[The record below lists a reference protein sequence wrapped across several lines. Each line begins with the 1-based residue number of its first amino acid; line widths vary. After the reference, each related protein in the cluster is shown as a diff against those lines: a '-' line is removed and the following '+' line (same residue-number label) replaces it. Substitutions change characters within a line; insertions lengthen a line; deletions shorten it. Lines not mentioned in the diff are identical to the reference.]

1 MKNNLVSFVI
11 PTSNGQ
17 KLLAE
22 CLPSVYQQNYN
33 QTEEN
38 LEVIVVDNG
47 SQDNTKTFVKKNFP
61 KTTLV
66 EMKELAGFSVP
77 VNTGIRLAKGEYIV
91 LLNNDVVLE
100 KTWLSEMLLA
110 LKEVKADFAACK
122 MLTGNGEKIDSAGD
136 GFSWWGRAF
145 PIGKGKS
152 PNKYQKREFVFG
164 ASGGA
169 SIFKSEVFGKIGLLD
184 EDFYAYFEDIDLS
197 FRAQLAGFKCVYEP
211 KAIAYHK
218 GSASFGA
225 DSFKKRFM
233 GNRNKDLLILKN
245 YPLKYLIK
253 NLPKLV
259 LVKLKSL
266 YTDFEDGFFFAG
278 LLTLLADIYLFP
290 RYMVKR
296 KQVQG
301 LRSVD
306 DRYLEKIISSGH
318 PKLNKK

>member
-22 CLPSVYQQNYN
+22 CLPSIYN
-33 QTEEN
+33 QTEKN

-47 SQDNTKTFVKKNFP
+47 SQDKTKSFIKKNFP
-61 KTTLV
+61 KATLV
-66 EMKELAGFSVP
+66 EIKEQAGFSVP
-77 VNTGIRLAKGEYIV
+77 VNTGIRLAKGEYVV

-100 KTWLSEMLLA
+100 KTWLHELLLA
-110 LKEVKADFAACK
+110 LRETRADFAACK
-122 MLTGNGEKIDSAGD
+122 MLTGGGGEIDSAGD

-145 PIGKGKS
+145 PIGKGEKPS
-152 PNKYQKREFVFG
+152 KYQKREFVFG

-169 SIFKSEVFGKIGLLD
+169 SIFKAEIFDKIGLLD
-184 EDFYAYFEDIDLS
+184 ENFYAYFEDVDLS

-225 DSFKKRFM
+225 DSIKKRFM
-233 GNRNKDLLILKN
+233 GNRNKDLLIIKN

-253 NLPKLV
+253 SLPKLI

-278 LLTLLADIYLFP
+278 LLALLADIYLFP
-290 RYMVKR
+290 RYMIKR
-296 KQVQG
+296 KQVQD
-301 LRSVD
+301 LRCVD
-306 DRYLEKIISSGH
+306 DQYLQKIIGSGH